1 VSAPRRPSG
10 PPPAKKAR
18 SHPRKLQTRE
28 APMSR
33 WPRII
38 ICLMLLGAAA
48 LHSMAAAAQSE
59 RPPGESTAAARDDLS
74 IELVDPKVLRVCADP
89 RNLPFSN
96 QNGEGFENKLAEFL
110 GAKFNKQV
118 AYTWYPQAPG
128 FVRNTLAALKCDVI
142 IGYPQGSDV
151 VQTTNPYYRTTYAL
165 VFKPGRGLDDI
176 KTLADPRL
184 KEKRLGVVAGTP
196 PSTYMATSGLMARA
210 KPYPLVVDT
219 RFDNS
224 IELMIKDLVA
234 GDIDVGVLW
243 GPLAGYYAK
252 QSKEPLVVV
261 PLTHEESGPPMVFR
275 IAMGVRPSDQQWKRQ
290 LNQTI
295 QQNQAAINHILL
307 GFGVPLLDESN
318 MPITEESAAK
328 RP

>member
-1 VSAPRRPSG
+1 
-10 PPPAKKAR
+10 
-18 SHPRKLQTRE
+18 
-28 APMSR
+28 MSR
-33 WPRII
+33 WPGII
-38 ICLMLLGAAA
+38 MGLMLLGAAA
-48 LHSMAAAAQSE
+48 ARSMTAAAQGE
-59 RPPGESTAAARDDLS
+59 HPGQAPAAGRDDQS

-110 GAKFNKQV
+110 GTKLNKQV

-151 VQTTNPYYRTTYAL
+151 VQTTNPYYRTSYAL
-165 VFKPGRGLDDI
+165 VFKPGSGLDDI

-184 KEKRLGVVAGTP
+184 KEKRIGVVAGTP
-196 PSTYMATSGLMARA
+196 PSTYMATSGLMGRA

-219 RFDNS
+219 RVDNS
-224 IELMIKDLVA
+224 IEVMIKDLIA
-234 GDIDVGVLW
+234 GEIDAGVLW

-252 QSKEPLVVV
+252 ESKKPLAVV
-261 PLTHEESGPPMVFR
+261 PLIQEQSGPPMVYR

-307 GFGVPLLDESN
+307 GFGVPLLDEN
-318 MPITEESAAK
+318 NKPITEESPAK
-328 RP
+328 QP

>member
-1 VSAPRRPSG
+1 
-10 PPPAKKAR
+10 
-18 SHPRKLQTRE
+18 
-28 APMSR
+28 MSR

-118 AYTWYPQAPG
+118 AYTWYPHAPG

-151 VQTTNPYYRTTYAL
+151 VQTTNPYYRTTYTL

-176 KTLADPRL
+176 PWLIRGSRRPKLSCR
-184 KEKRLGVVAGTP
+184 TP
-196 PSTYMATSGLMARA
+196 L
-210 KPYPLVVDT
+210 L
-219 RFDNS
+219 
-224 IELMIKDLVA
+224 LC
-234 GDIDVGVLW
+234 
-243 GPLAGYYAK
+243 AK
-252 QSKEPLVVV
+252 QHRGRADIRTAPAFHLAV
-261 PLTHEESGPPMVFR
+261 T
-275 IAMGVRPSDQQWKRQ
+275 D
-290 LNQTI
+290 
-295 QQNQAAINHILL
+295 
-307 GFGVPLLDESN
+307 
-318 MPITEESAAK
+318 
-328 RP
+328 

>member
-1 VSAPRRPSG
+1 MG
-10 PPPAKKAR
+10 
-18 SHPRKLQTRE
+18 
-28 APMSR
+28 
-33 WPRII
+33 
-38 ICLMLLGAAA
+38 
-48 LHSMAAAAQSE
+48 
-59 RPPGESTAAARDDLS
+59 
-74 IELVDPKVLRVCADP
+74 
-89 RNLPFSN
+89 
-96 QNGEGFENKLAEFL
+96 
-110 GAKFNKQV
+110 
-118 AYTWYPQAPG
+118 
-128 FVRNTLAALKCDVI
+128 
-142 IGYPQGSDV
+142 
-151 VQTTNPYYRTTYAL
+151 
-165 VFKPGRGLDDI
+165 
-176 KTLADPRL
+176 
-184 KEKRLGVVAGTP
+184 
-196 PSTYMATSGLMARA
+196 RA

-261 PLTHEESGPPMVFR
+261 PLTREESGPPMVFR

-307 GFGVPLLDESN
+307 GFGVPLLDEN
-318 MPITEESAAK
+318 NTPITEESAAK

>member
-1 VSAPRRPSG
+1 
-10 PPPAKKAR
+10 
-18 SHPRKLQTRE
+18 
-28 APMSR
+28 MSR
-33 WPRII
+33 WPKII
-38 ICLMLLGAAA
+38 ISLMLLGTAA
-48 LHSMAAAAQSE
+48 LHSMAAAGQSE
-59 RPPGESTAAARDDLS
+59 HPAGESSAAARDDLS

-110 GAKFNKQV
+110 GTKYNKQV

-184 KEKRLGVVAGTP
+184 KEKRLGVIAGTP
-196 PSTYMATSGLMARA
+196 PSTYMATSGLMGRA

-307 GFGVPLLDESN
+307 GFGVPLLDENN